1 MTGQGRILIIADD
14 LTGAMDSAG
23 PFAAR
28 GVETWV
34 VADPAA
40 CDPSSL
46 KSAQVVAVNT
56 DSRHLSAPVAAQRV
70 AEAVRRLAGTREV
83 LFKKIDSTLRGNVVA
98 ETLAMLRESG
108 RRAAWVAP
116 AFPAQGRTVLE
127 GVVRVNGVELART
140 DFARDA
146 LSPPP
151 LAPLHQ
157 VFASAA
163 PGYDVRSVKARDC
176 TLDESVIRV
185 VDAVDNDDL
194 ALVAKN
200 SAMDPGNVLLAGS
213 AGLTHALAAQMFAGA
228 SALGARPTIRG
239 PILFVVGSRAMA
251 SAQQVEALRSE
262 AGTSVLLLPNGAGEN
277 LAFPETDNLV
287 LQAIEAAVPALA
299 EEVATRLAQH
309 ALSAVRAM
317 GIKAVVATGGDTA
330 MAILSASG
338 NPALRVHGD
347 LMPGIPYAR
356 ILVDGT
362 PVWLVTKAGGFGGKM
377 ALRDVARELRGAQ

>member
-23 PFAAR
+23 PFAGR

-56 DSRHLSAPVAAQRV
+56 DSRHLSAPVAAERV
-70 AEAVRRLAGTREV
+70 ADAVRRLAGSREV

-116 AFPAQGRTVLE
+116 AFPAQGRTVVE
-127 GVVRVNGVELART
+127 GIVRVNGVELGRT

-163 PGYDVRSVKARDC
+163 PGFDVRSVKARDC
-176 TLDESVIRV
+176 TAGERAIRV

-200 SAMDPGNVLLAGS
+200 SAMEPGNVLLVGS

-228 SALGARPTIRG
+228 PVPGARPGVEG
-239 PILFVVGSRAMA
+239 PMLFVVGSRAMA
-251 SAQQVEALRSE
+251 SAQQVEALGLE
-262 AGTSVLLLPNGAGEN
+262 AGTVVLSLPNGMGEN
-277 LAFPETDNLV
+277 LAFPGTDNLV
-287 LQAIEAAVPALA
+287 LRATAAAAPASA
-299 EEVATRLAQH
+299 EEVAAHLAHH

-362 PVWLVTKAGGFGGKM
+362 PIWLVTKAGGFGGQS
-377 ALRDVARELRGAQ
+377 ALCDIARELRRTQ

>member
-1 MTGQGRILIIADD
+1 MTGKGRMLIIADD

-23 PFAAR
+23 PFAGR

-46 KSAQVVAVNT
+46 KSAHVVSVNT
-56 DSRHLSAPVAAQRV
+56 DSRHLSGPVAAERV
-70 AEAVRRLAGTREV
+70 AEAVHRLADTREV

-108 RRAAWVAP
+108 RQAAWIAP
-116 AFPAQGRTVLE
+116 AFPAQGRTVVE
-127 GVVRVNGVELART
+127 GIVKVNGVELART

-176 TLDESVIRV
+176 TTGERVIRV

-194 ALVAKN
+194 ACIAKI
-200 SAMDPGNVLLAGS
+200 SAMEPGNVLLVGS

-228 SALGARPTIRG
+228 PVTGVRPGVEGT
-239 PILFVVGSRAMA
+239 ILFVVGTRAMA
-251 SAQQVEALRSE
+251 SAQQVEALRLE
-262 AGTSVLLLPNGAGEN
+262 AGTSVLSLPNGMGEN
-277 LAFPETDNLV
+277 LAFSESANLV
-287 LQAIEAAVPALA
+287 LQATAATVPASA
-299 EEVATRLAQH
+299 EEVAAHLARH

-317 GIKAVVATGGDTA
+317 GVKAVVATGGDTA
-330 MAILSASG
+330 MALLSASG
-338 NPALRVHGD
+338 NPAVRVHGD

-362 PVWLVTKAGGFGGKM
+362 PIWLVTKAGGFGGKT
-377 ALRDVARELRGAQ
+377 ALRDIARELRRAQ